1 VKKAFNYFTLALSL
15 GIMFMT
21 ILCILTIVFDI
32 EAGKYAPDNAQK
44 WGLFL
49 YGVTGILGSYGLF
62 CYAIARIEAPEP
74 PSPLK
79 KLEVDCT
86 GKLAKRPKK
95 RLKLFV

>member
-15 GIMFMT
+15 GTLCLT
-21 ILCILTIVFDI
+21 ILCCLIIALRMD
-32 EAGKYAPDNAQK
+32 AGDYTPSNTQR

-62 CYAIARIEAPEP
+62 CYAIDRISVPEP
-74 PSPLK
+74 PSPFK